1 MTGTLVH
8 GIGRGNNR
16 FDRPITTVMTVT
28 LVHGI
33 E

>member
-16 FDRPITTVMTVT
+16 YDRPVTTVMTVT

-33 E
+33 G